1 MLKSALVP
9 HIFIDFKS
17 TESKLRIFP
26 STESESFH
34 LKNNCC
40 NVQSQNLKISSLCLS
55 IYGTTSKN
63 VCPSSGVLLHQ
74 QLKTKRKIWKVVHD
88 I

>member
-9 HIFIDFKS
+9 HIFILDFKS
-17 TESKLRIFP
+17 TESKLRICP

-34 LKNNCC
+34 LKNNCL
-40 NVQSQNLKISSLCLS
+40 QSQNLKISSLCLS